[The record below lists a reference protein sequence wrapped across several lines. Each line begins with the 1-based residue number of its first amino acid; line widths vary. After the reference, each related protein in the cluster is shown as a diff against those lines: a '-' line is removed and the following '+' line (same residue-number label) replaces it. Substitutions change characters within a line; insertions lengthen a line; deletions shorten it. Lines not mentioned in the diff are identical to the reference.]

1 VECGIGNAGGGKID
15 RARGSLW
22 GRGEAKCRIHSYL
35 TNMYS
40 LFRIHIIFNTG
51 SIFLMRAKVADRG
64 QVTIPKILRERL
76 GIRPGTVLE
85 FKEDQGKL
93 IAVKATAIDT
103 IDQFYGKLGS
113 GRRTDDVMRELRGNS

>member
-1 VECGIGNAGGGKID
+1 
-15 RARGSLW
+15 
-22 GRGEAKCRIHSYL
+22 
-35 TNMYS
+35 
-40 LFRIHIIFNTG
+40 
-51 SIFLMRAKVADRG
+51 MRAKVAERG
-64 QVTIPKILRERL
+64 QVTIPKVLRERL

-93 IAVKATAIDT
+93 VAVKATAIDT